1 MKAVQQQCC
10 TLGRVRPAPFG
21 LTPEVDMDRS
31 ARLFLCARCRDQ
43 VLLCSQCDRGQQYCS
58 RACAGASRR
67 ERRRDAAERYQ
78 SSRCGR
84 LRHAART
91 ACWRRRRRTLR
102 QRGTMCGANKVTHQG
117 CPDGGAQAS
126 LLACDTPSACESIVL
141 LGSVHDSA
149 PAPSLTAAGALPFA
163 ALTCRRCAQPLLPHV
178 RLGCLRPSSERLRR
192 AHDHPR

>member
-43 VLLCSQCDRGQQYCS
+43 VLLCSHCDHGQQYCG
-58 RACAGASRR
+58 RACASASRR
-67 ERRRDAAERYQ
+67 ERRREAAERYQ
-78 SSRCGR
+78 GSRLGR

-91 ACWRRRRRTLR
+91 ARWRRRRRTLR
-102 QRGTMCGANKVTHQG
+102 QRGAMCGTDKVTHQG

-126 LLACDTPSACESIVL
+126 LLACDTPSACEPIAPI
-141 LGSVHDSA
+141 GSAHDST
-149 PAPSLTAAGALPFA
+149 PTTAGVVCFA
-163 ALTCRRCAQPLLPHV
+163 ALICRCCARPLLPHV
-178 RLGCLRPSSERLRR
+178 RQGYLRPRSVGRQR
-192 AHDHPR
+192 AHDHPS